1 MRAGALLLALLALLA
16 SPTLAQPVPDEA
28 IVLGLSRD
36 EVAITATFDGS
47 DILIFGAIRRDGPA
61 PDEPLDVVI
70 SVSGPL
76 QPLVVRH
83 AERRF
88 GIWVNTGRVAVDA
101 APSFY
106 AVATSAPLSRA
117 LSGTEDLRHA
127 VSIPRAIRAV
137 GNEVGNRDD
146 YLDALIRIREA
157 EGRYQVIE
165 GGADFEQQTLF
176 SAEIGLPANLTEGDY
191 PTRIFLTRGGEVIDV
206 LETSIFVRKVGIER
220 WLYALS
226 GERPLAYG
234 GLSLGLAILAGW
246 GASLAFRA
254 LRS

>member
-1 MRAGALLLALLALLA
+1 MRAALLLASLLLA
-16 SPTLAQPVPDEA
+16 SPAPAQPVPAEA
-28 IVLGLSRD
+28 IVLGLSSD

-76 QPLVVRH
+76 QPLVVRQ

-88 GIWVNTGRVAVDA
+88 GIWVNTSRLEVDA

-106 AVATSAPLSRA
+106 AVATSAPFARA
-117 LSGTEDLRHA
+117 LSETEDLRQS

-146 YLDALIRIREA
+146 YLDALIRIREGQ
-157 EGRYQVIE
+157 GRYQVLE
-165 GGADFEQQTLF
+165 GAVDFAQQTLF
-176 SAEIGLPANLTEGDY
+176 STEIGLPANLVEGDY
-191 PTRIFLTRGGEVIDV
+191 RARIFLTRGGAVVDV
-206 LETSIFVRKVGIER
+206 VETSIFVRKVGIER
-220 WLYALS
+220 WLHALA

-234 GLSLGLAILAGW
+234 LLSLGLAIVAGW
-246 GASLAFRA
+246 GASKAFQA
-254 LRS
+254 LRA